1 MLRTFVLFLCFG
13 ASLHAADKKPP
24 VGPVTEGMSF
34 KGVFKT
40 GTPGKGG
47 VLRAPYVS
55 NFELKFVSVDGDA
68 FAGTWTWDG
77 KAVTRVEGRIN
88 SRGAIS
94 LRFTAN
100 IKGKSAA
107 AFDGRATG
115 KVNAEMLVLRYVRP
129 SGKRIGLAQGKASDQ
144 E

>member
-40 GTPGKGG
+40 GTPGKRG
-47 VLRAPYVS
+47 VLRKPYVA
-55 NFELKFVSVDGDA
+55 NFELKFVSVDGNA
-68 FAGTWTWDG
+68 FEGTWTWDG
-77 KAVTRVEGRIN
+77 KAVTKVKGKIN
-88 SRGAIS
+88 RKGAIT
-94 LRFTAN
+94 LWFTAN

-107 AFDGRATG
+107 AFDGQATG
-115 KVNAEMLVLRYVRP
+115 KVNAETLVLRYVRP
-129 SGKRIGLAQGKASDQ
+129 SGNRIGLAQGKVSD
-144 E
+144 